1 MSSIYTIDDQDFIG
15 RRRPAATGPG
25 TGIGDVISAAHPRYD
40 QAYSITAM
48 QRSYHKVLQPIV
60 KKVSELTG
68 QKIANPAD
76 ALTFKE
82 DVGDRSQAAL
92 MAPILALKAPELLP
106 ELPWSARESGQ
117 SSFEEQLNELNKII
131 RENNLDLPTHSEKS
145 LIALITPGATEAE
158 RKFID
163 VTSRAGLFSQ
173 IAGEMIGGFPTFVSD
188 AASIPGGVFTLAAGA
203 KYKALS
209 SGVTLSLLRVGLI
222 DAALASSFEAAL
234 QPGIWAW
241 REKMKL
247 KHDLGDA
254 LMAVAGAGAGTGALR
269 MLGSGAF
276 VGGKAG
282 RERWRQAHPGR
293 VVGREM
299 LRTVKKADAEQI
311 ARNFLSLGERD
322 LAAGIRAYEQAG
334 VKIPSDV
341 RGAAQSVENATETPY
356 VNDNAGLHDQN
367 LDLATRA
374 LAEDSRL
381 EVAPGEVKP
390 VELDNLDETVFRVD
404 PQKVEVDAKL
414 FQFRSVVDEFGVGER
429 LQNITKWDDA
439 QSGIVVVY
447 EFNDGRQF
455 IVDGH
460 QRLGLAKRIMANDPS
475 QKITLYARKWREAD
489 GMTPQDAMIKAS
501 LLNIANTVEGSP
513 QMIIDAAKI
522 LRIAPDELRGVLPPR
537 APFVR
542 AANNI
547 AVLSDDAFMMVI
559 NDVVPVNQAAI
570 IGRLVDDPEKHA
582 AIMQILSE
590 TSPSNLTQ
598 AEAII
603 RQARELEFRVETQD
617 TLFGEEF
624 LLESLFKERA
634 KVLDKAI
641 ATLRKDRAVF
651 NTLVK
656 NEERIEASGNQLSTS
671 TNQQRATTDGQ
682 ALQVI
687 QTTANREGALSD
699 ALTAAAEVYRDGGN
713 LAAASREFADAV
725 RRAIESGDLDGMGAG
740 AAGRIIDD
748 IDTRVAARATAESLD
763 AFDEP
768 AGKGVEAQAALLQEE
783 IWGGPNLLERE
794 GILAE
799 GAAVARAE
807 AGEILPDSRLY
818 LLPTEDSID
827 IPTKQIMPI
836 RRRPEGVANARVLMA
851 KAALGAPKRG
861 PLSVKQEPDGTYTLL
876 DGNSTYAI
884 AEEAGMPTLPARVL
898 TDEEFAAEVA
908 QKNAQKIVELGP
920 DAKKTRLVLAEDLS
934 EAQLENLAS
943 VLKVKQAYDSI
954 DDIMRRNEAFN
965 AELNDA
971 VKRAAGEHEIDYHAG
986 PLKERDRVE
995 AKISEKYFGN
1005 LNKIADASRATVA
1018 VSRPEEAAEFI
1029 KSLSKIYHVV
1039 DEGYQG
1045 KARGSDAYSGYFDK
1059 KLMVINKDG
1068 VIGEVIVI
1076 ERNLHDAKEHLGGH
1090 LLYEI
1095 SRGDADVR
1103 GIVASLPDPEMRA
1116 RLEPLLDNPDELA
1129 RAASREQRAL
1139 YEAAHQ
1145 EMGSE
1150 FSEMLSSVLGSMP
1163 ATTSR
1168 VSNSDLVSSGVRVSA
1183 SSSRA
1188 DISPQTPLDSS
1199 QINAVPSSRKTE
1211 GQLPSNEKNLI
1222 DDISQESAPITRSE
1236 ATAQGEQT
1244 LIPGVE
1250 PITGA
1255 TRAQQAVDAPL
1266 EGGAQPMD
1274 IGLFDEGA
1282 RAQMDMLDLEVPTGR
1297 YTPDGDPETV
1307 SGRQLLDEIEQDQS
1321 MLDRL
1326 EGCV

>member
-1 MSSIYTIDDQDFIG
+1 MSVLSIVDRQDFIG
-15 RRRPAATGPG
+15 RDHEPITGVETGYSEVTAASYRRHNVGFANVSKRIVYGET
-25 TGIGDVISAAHPRYD
+25 
-40 QAYSITAM
+40 
-48 QRSYHKVLQPIV
+48 LQPIID
-60 KKVSELTG
+60 KVEEITG
-68 QKIANPAD
+68 QSLVNPANFLAPSD
-76 ALTFKE
+76 APGHGQKRFTH
-82 DVGDRSQAAL
+82 AL
-92 MAPILALKAPELLP
+92 
-106 ELPWSARESGQ
+106 ES
-117 SSFEEQLNELNKII
+117 LNKVIT
-131 RENNLDLPTHSEKS
+131 ENNLPLTLHSEDTLTAAAK
-145 LIALITPGATEAE
+145 IKAREAE
-158 RKFID
+158 RDYHD
-163 VTSRAGLFSQ
+163 VLSRAGGLRYSFSMPWGTVEGTTTGL
-173 IAGEMIGGFPTFVSD
+173 AGDITGAIPSFFAD
-188 AASIPGGVFTLAAGA
+188 AVEAPGGAMLAVAGA
-203 KYKALS
+203 KYKAGRLA
-209 SGVTLSLLRVGLI
+209 LLRVGLI
-222 DAALASSFEAAL
+222 DAAAAASVETAL
-234 QPGIWAW
+234 QPGIYEW
-241 REKMKL
+241 RNKMGL
-247 KHDLGDA
+247 KYDLGDA
-254 LMAVAGAGAGTGALR
+254 LVAVAAAGAGGGALR

-276 VGGKAG
+276 VGTKAG
-282 RERWRQAHPGR
+282 LDKANPGR